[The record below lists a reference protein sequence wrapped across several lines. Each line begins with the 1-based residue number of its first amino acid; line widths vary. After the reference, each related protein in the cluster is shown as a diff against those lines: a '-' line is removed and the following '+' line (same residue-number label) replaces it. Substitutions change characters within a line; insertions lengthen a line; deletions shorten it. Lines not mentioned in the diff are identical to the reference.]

1 MDIYNEEWARNY
13 TQRANAGIPGREG
26 LYRLCKAFF
35 RSLPADSRILVI
47 GCGTGEELISLAQ
60 MLPHASFVG
69 IDPAQP
75 MLELCRKRISSEGL
89 SRRVN
94 LKPVNLENFTDGGD
108 FDAATAILV
117 SQHLADDH
125 AAAEFFSAIAAL
137 LKPRGRLYSAEVH
150 IASGQDRDLMVALW
164 TEQALM
170 SGIES
175 EIVEG
180 MLARFATDLRPRDE
194 ATIVR
199 FLRSAGFAN
208 ILKPYSSLIY
218 GAWASHKGT

>member
-1 MDIYNEEWARNY
+1 MEIYNEEWTRNY
-13 TQRANAGIPGREG
+13 ERRANAGIPGREG
-26 LYRLCKAFF
+26 LYRVCKAFF
-35 RSLPADSRILVI
+35 RGLHADSRILVI

-75 MLELCRKRISSEGL
+75 MLELCRKRVSSEGL
-89 SRRVN
+89 SKRIN
-94 LKPVNLENFTDGGD
+94 LKSVSLENFIDGGD

-125 AAAEFFSAIAAL
+125 AAAEFFSTIAAL
-137 LKPRGRLYSAEVH
+137 LKPRGRFYSADVH
-150 IASGQDRDLMVALW
+150 IASGQDRDLMLALW

-175 EIVEG
+175 EAVEG

-194 ATIVR
+194 ATIVG

-218 GAWASHKGT
+218 GAWAGDKGA